1 MPATGAA
8 NLTTR
13 AIIDANLYL
22 VLATADG
29 TGRPWSSPVYF
40 AHDAYTEFLW
50 VSALDAAHSRHARR
64 CRRPVL
70 TGGSTSTRRPAP
82 EPPRPARA
90 RTRVPSLR
98 LPQG

>member
-13 AIIDANLYL
+13 AIVDANPYL

-40 AHDAYTEFLW
+40 AHERTR
-50 VSALDAAHSRHARR
+50 SSSGSPRR
-64 CRRPVL
+64 TPP
-70 TGGSTSTRRPAP
+70 TRR
-82 EPPRPARA
+82 RSS
-90 RTRVPSLR
+90 THLR
-98 LPQG
+98 LRIDLG